1 MPILTLIGTVHRD
14 REGTVK
20 LRRLLAQLRPLEI
33 TLEMSPLALR
43 YRRIHGQSKL
53 LRLERILDR
62 LAAELG
68 RERSHLRN
76 HPAIEDIRSLLALP
90 FEYQAAS
97 EYAEEAGIPLSL
109 IDLSEISA
117 IKLKKV
123 ESDLITYPNI
133 RVLVNLPETGGPPA
147 AESSRIA
154 RALVL
159 RDPGKAVRRD
169 FLKKRRGVEGIGTR
183 DWHMAQEIRHRLVAR
198 PERHLVHIGG
208 WVHLVEDDL
217 GETLYSRLLDLA
229 PRRILLEEE
238 ADP

>member
-1 MPILTLIGTVHRD
+1 
-14 REGTVK
+14 
-20 LRRLLAQLRPLEI
+20 LRPLEI

-43 YRRIHGQSKL
+43 YRRIHGQSRL

-68 RERSHLRN
+68 RERQELRN
-76 HPAIEDIRSLLALP
+76 LPAIEEIRGLLALP

-97 EYAEEAGIPLSL
+97 EYAEEAGIPLCL

-133 RVLVNLPETGGPPA
+133 RVLVNLPETDRPPPA
-147 AESSRIA
+147 ENSGIA

-159 RDPGKAVRRD
+159 TDPGEAVRRD
-169 FLKKRRGVEGIGTR
+169 FLKKRRGMEGVGSR
-183 DWHMAQEIRHRLVAR
+183 DRHMAEEIRHRLSAR

-208 WVHLVEDDL
+208 WVHLVEDDQ
-217 GETLYSRLLDLA
+217 GETLYSRLMDLA
-229 PRRILLEEE
+229 PRRILLE
-238 ADP
+238 